1 MNLILIGFRCAGKS
15 SVGTYIAKRTRKEFI
30 DCDDYIEN
38 RTHLAIRE
46 IFDIA
51 GETHFR
57 TLESDAIADLSKGDD
72 RIIATG
78 GGAVLRYKNITN
90 LKRNGV
96 VVFLD
101 VEPESAW
108 DRLRNDPKTERRRP
122 PLTDQDPFLEIR
134 EQVEFRKPY
143 YRSASDLTVKTDGKS
158 VDEIVREILDY
169 MKPYGYEEVDDGD
182 AQPV

>member
-57 TLESDAIADLSKGDD
+57 TLESL
-72 RIIATG
+72 
-78 GGAVLRYKNITN
+78 
-90 LKRNGV
+90 
-96 VVFLD
+96 
-101 VEPESAW
+101 
-108 DRLRNDPKTERRRP
+108 
-122 PLTDQDPFLEIR
+122 
-134 EQVEFRKPY
+134 
-143 YRSASDLTVKTDGKS
+143 
-158 VDEIVREILDY
+158 
-169 MKPYGYEEVDDGD
+169 
-182 AQPV
+182 